1 MPQLRSLDGQDVTHF
16 EKVKA
21 DILFGADLENKKEIF
36 KNFLPDE
43 QFVDRRLFVAEQ
55 IDPESDSEEEE
66 MEKMDNYESG
76 RKIKTNTLLS
86 TRNYLTLSSINDK
99 KIQYVIYYY
108 FIILFFFIFFY
119 FSITFFYLLYFSN
132 DINEETG
139 SANFMDNKMAISAPL
154 NNNDNRL

>member
-1 MPQLRSLDGQDVTHF
+1 M
-16 EKVKA
+16 
-21 DILFGADLENKKEIF
+21 ENKKEIF

-76 RKIKTNTLLS
+76 RKIKTNTLMS

-99 KIQYVIYYY
+99 KIQYFV
-108 FIILFFFIFFY
+108 FLLNFFTFFLPFLIFY
-119 FSITFFYLLYFSN
+119 FKF
-132 DINEETG
+132 
-139 SANFMDNKMAISAPL
+139 NFKF
-154 NNNDNRL
+154 